1 MWVRRRLNVAAR
13 AVVTA
18 AVVLALMTVPSPA
31 HVAAAEYPTWDE
43 VEAAKAD
50 VATRQAETERV
61 TTFLEQL
68 EAEVGRLGDAAVSAA
83 ATSATAEAARA
94 TAAARAETLRG
105 QASAAQVAATTA
117 GERIGRLAGMLSR
130 TGGADVTLRLVFGA
144 GDDADLLAGLALA
157 RQLANVY
164 SNVAVR
170 ADAARAEAA
179 AVSAQAEVAERER
192 ARLAH
197 AAADAAEA
205 ALAAHEAAQ
214 QRAADQKSTLDTL
227 YAQLADL
234 RGRTV
239 DLERRFRIGEQARRD
254 ADERARA
261 AAAAAESTDRGG
273 STGGGGTSAPPP
285 GVVADPAAAK
295 AYAAGAVARY
305 GWGRAQY
312 DCLVRLWT
320 RESSWRA
327 DAYNASSG
335 AYGIPQSL
343 PASKMASAGADW
355 RTNAATQ
362 IEWGLSYIAGRYGT
376 PCGAWAHSEAYN
388 WY

>member
-1 MWVRRRLNVAAR
+1 MRRRLNVAAR
-13 AVVTA
+13 AVVAA
-18 AVVLALMTVPSPA
+18 AVMLALVTVAPPA
-31 HVAAAEYPTWDE
+31 RVAAAEYPTWDE

-50 VATRQAETERV
+50 IATRQAETERV

-68 EAEVGRLGDAAVSAA
+68 EAEAGRLGDAAVSAA

-105 QASAAQVAATTA
+105 DASAAQAEATTA

-144 GDDADLLAGLALA
+144 GDDVDLLAGLARA

-197 AAADAAEA
+197 AAADAADA

-214 QRAADQKSTLDTL
+214 QRAADQQSTLDTL

-234 RGRTV
+234 RGHTV

-254 ADERARA
+254 AEERERA
-261 AAAAAESTDRGG
+261 AAAAAAEGADRGG

-305 GWGRAQY
+305 GWGGAQY

-343 PASKMASAGADW
+343 PGSKMASAGADW

>member
-1 MWVRRRLNVAAR
+1 MRRRLNAAAM
-13 AVVTA
+13 AVVSG
-18 AVVLALMTVPSPA
+18 AVVLALVSIAPPA
-31 HVAAAEYPTWDE
+31 RAAAAEYPTWDE

-61 TTFLEQL
+61 ATFLEQL
-68 EAEVGRLGDAAVSAA
+68 EAEAGRLGDAAVSAA

-94 TAAARAETLRG
+94 SAAARAETLRG
-105 QASAAQVAATTA
+105 DASAALVEATTA

-144 GDDADLLAGLALA
+144 GDDVDLLAGLARA
-157 RQLANVY
+157 RQLTNVY

-170 ADAARAEAA
+170 ADAARDEAA

-192 ARLAH
+192 RRLAL
-197 AAADAAEA
+197 AAAEAADA

-214 QRAADQKSTLDTL
+214 QRAADQQSTLDTL

-234 RGRTV
+234 RGHTV

-254 ADERARA
+254 AEERERA
-261 AAAAAESTDRGG
+261 AAATEADRGG
-273 STGGGGTSAPPP
+273 SAGGGGTSAPPP
-285 GVVADPAAAK
+285 GVVADPAGAR

-305 GWGRAQY
+305 GWGSAQY

-343 PASKMASAGADW
+343 PGSKMASAGADW

-362 IEWGLSYIAGRYGT
+362 IEWGLSYIAGRYGA

>member
-1 MWVRRRLNVAAR
+1 MRRRLNAAAR
-13 AVVTA
+13 AVLAAA
-18 AVVLALMTVPSPA
+18 AVIAMVTMAPPA
-31 HVAAAEYPTWDE
+31 PATAAEYPTWDE

-68 EAEVGRLGDAAVSAA
+68 EAEAGRLGDVAVVAA

-94 TAAARAETLRG
+94 TAAARAQTLRG
-105 QASAAQVAATTA
+105 DASAAQAEATTA

-130 TGGADVTLRLVFGA
+130 TGGADVTLRLVFGS
-144 GDDADLLAGLALA
+144 DNEADLLAGLARA
-157 RQLANVY
+157 GQLANVY
-164 SNVAVR
+164 SDVAIR

-192 ARLAH
+192 ARLAQ
-197 AAADAAEA
+197 AAADAANA

-214 QRAADQKSTLDTL
+214 QRAADQQSTLDTL

-234 RGRTV
+234 RGHTV

-254 ADERARA
+254 AEERERA
-261 AAAAAESTDRGG
+261 AAAAAADGADQGG
-273 STGGGGTSAPPP
+273 STGGSGTSAPPP
-285 GVVADPAAAK
+285 GVVVDPSAAK

-305 GWGRAQY
+305 GWGSAQY
-312 DCLVRLWT
+312 NCLVWLWT

-343 PASKMASAGADW
+343 PGSKMAAAGADW

-362 IEWGLSYIAGRYGT
+362 IEWGLSYIAGRYGA
-376 PCGAWAHSEAYN
+376 PCGAWAHSEANN